1 MSSSKGDIARHS
13 KAFLRAWLIQV
24 TWTLESELPLQA
36 FCQAYQL
43 SKGKLLKK
51 NELWSVSLNLIQR
64 QLESLAQVVSKTF
77 RPKPQ
82 YPVQWCNIMQHDAAI
97 LVLRCCLFKSTT
109 HIRNWFSSAVHWY
122 LHIIPWKWHK
132 YKNKYFF
139 ATSRYVPIISRC
151 SAMLWSRRNPRH
163 PSRWSQT
170 VPSLA
175 TSTWKNYR
183 VESLSVCLFAHPVST
198 QSRVDIH
205 DTSNQQPW
213 FSAPSV
219 PDFQRFSAT
228 SCFRWWRLS
237 VGVHHRQILTSCA
250 SLV

>member
-1 MSSSKGDIARHS
+1 MSSSKGDMARHS

-24 TWTLESELPLQA
+24 TWTLESELPLQV

-64 QLESLAQVVSKTF
+64 QLQSLAQVASKTF

-132 YKNKYFF
+132 YKKTN
-139 ATSRYVPIISRC
+139 TS
-151 SAMLWSRRNPRH
+151 LQH
-163 PSRWSQT
+163 PDMCQSY
-170 VPSLA
+170 PDSLQCCDPD
-175 TSTWKNYR
+175 
-183 VESLSVCLFAHPVST
+183 VI
-198 QSRVDIH
+198 Q
-205 DTSNQQPW
+205 DTPQGG
-213 FSAPSV
+213 A
-219 PDFQRFSAT
+219 
-228 SCFRWWRLS
+228 RLS
-237 VGVHHRQILTSCA
+237 HLLQPQHERTIESSHSRFAFLLILFLLKA
-250 SLV
+250 V